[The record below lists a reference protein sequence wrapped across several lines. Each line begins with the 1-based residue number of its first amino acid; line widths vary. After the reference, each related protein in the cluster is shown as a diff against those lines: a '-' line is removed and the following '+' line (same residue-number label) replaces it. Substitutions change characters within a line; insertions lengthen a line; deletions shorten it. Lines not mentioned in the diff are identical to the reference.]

1 MQGEGTLIPMY
12 RNESNHM
19 GLMLAS
25 TEPLWPPLAAVNPAR
40 QRECTHLQSCGLVCA
55 LPPES

>member
-19 GLMLAS
+19 RLMRRVRS
-25 TEPLWPPLAAVNPAR
+25 LWPPLAAVNLAR
-40 QRECTHLQSCGLVCA
+40 HRECTHLHRCGLVCA